1 MFVAVSLDTQELIV
15 KQVRKTSSKF
25 SSLNHSNL
33 RPVGCAELLKFNS
46 FMLFSFTCLTVYR
59 LFLSVTF
66 TEDEKYISNSDEVSR
81 ILVIIYGQN

>member
-1 MFVAVSLDTQELIV
+1 MFVAVSLDTQKLIV

-25 SSLNHSNL
+25 SSLNHSN

-59 LFLSVTF
+59 LFLTVTF

-81 ILVIIYGQN
+81 ILVIICGQN